1 MGRGSTVI
9 RNKVAFDR
17 AREKGQRTFDAKIV
31 KIAQTIPAIL
41 RRKYDG
47 VMQDYELNVLILL
60 REDGALG
67 KNIYHG
73 TAGERQSLMQA
84 ALDFAVDHKLVTHM
98 KDRRGIVT
106 LSVEYTAEVATA
118 EIDDLVP
125 SEAFRLPCR
134 GKEFIRELLLHY

>member
-9 RNKVAFDR
+9 RNQAAFDK
-17 AREKGQRTFDAKIV
+17 AREKRQRTFDAKIA

-41 RRKYDG
+41 RCKYDG
-47 VMQDYELNVLILL
+47 VMQGYENIVLMLL
-60 REDGALG
+60 KQGGALG
-67 KNIYHG
+67 DKTDRG
-73 TAGERQSLMQA
+73 TAGERQCLMKA

-118 EIDDLVP
+118 DIDDLVP